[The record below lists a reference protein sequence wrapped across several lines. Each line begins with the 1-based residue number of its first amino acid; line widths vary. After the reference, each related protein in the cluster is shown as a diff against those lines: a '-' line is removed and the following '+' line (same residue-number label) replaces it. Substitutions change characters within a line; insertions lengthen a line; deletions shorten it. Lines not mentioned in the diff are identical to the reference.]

1 MTDLPLHPQFVHLPL
16 ALALILPILAI
27 ILAFLI
33 KSEKFS
39 PQVWTIIVGL
49 QLVATI
55 SGYVAMSLGENEEE
69 VVEKIVGKEALHRH
83 EEHAEMFVAST
94 VAATVFSGTV
104 LFVKLAVKFPLM
116 LVSFVLML
124 GQLFL
129 GVRSGQSGGALVYV
143 HQAAA
148 AYSQNESSSKPQ
160 GLLPTPGM
168 NTSESEYPQ
177 DDNDY
182 APGEAV
188 EEDENEEVRED
199 D

>member
-1 MTDLPLHPQFVHLPL
+1 MTELPLHPQFVHLPL

-27 ILAFLI
+27 VLAFLI
-33 KSEKFS
+33 KSEKFP
-39 PQVWTIIVGL
+39 PQVWGIIVGL

-55 SGYVAMSLGENEEE
+55 SGYVAMSLGENDEE
-69 VVEKIVGKEALHRH
+69 VVEKVVGKEALHRH
-83 EEHAEMFVAST
+83 EEQAEMFVASSVASTAFSVT
-94 VAATVFSGTV
+94 VI
-104 LFVKLAVKFPLM
+104 FVKLTAKFPLM
-116 LVSFVLML
+116 IVSFILML

-143 HQAAA
+143 HKAAE
-148 AYSQNESSSKPQ
+148 AYSQNDSAPRPE

-177 DDNDY
+177 DENDY

-188 EEDENEEVRED
+188 EEDEIEDDRED